1 MPTSAA
7 GNEVKGFTL
16 LELMLVILLIGLLSA
31 MVTLNFSGESRQEKL
46 TNEAER
52 FQQISQFVAET
63 ALLKQQEW
71 GLYVLP
77 DRYGFLYYDYSSSKW
92 LQADEPEGL
101 RQHKL
106 PQDMTL
112 TLELD
117 GLEGADSNLLSQLDW
132 EIDEDEQPTDEQ
144 SEIPVLPQ
152 VFILSSGEI
161 SPFKLLF
168 VEQSEVNL
176 LYSAVS
182 TDFSIPLTRSE
193 VSAER
198 P

>member
-1 MPTSAA
+1 MQLRAVV
-7 GNEVKGFTL
+7 NRGFTL
-16 LELMLVILLIGLLSA
+16 LELMLVILLIGLLAA

-132 EIDEDEQPTDEQ
+132 QFDEDEQPTEEQ
-144 SEIPVLPQ
+144 SDIPVLPQ

-168 VEQSEVNL
+168 IEQSEVNL

>member
-1 MPTSAA
+1 MAPT
-7 GNEVKGFTL
+7 
-16 LELMLVILLIGLLSA
+16 I
-31 MVTLNFSGESRQEKL
+31 
-46 TNEAER
+46 
-52 FQQISQFVAET
+52 
-63 ALLKQQEW
+63 
-71 GLYVLP
+71 
-77 DRYGFLYYDYSSSKW
+77 
-92 LQADEPEGL
+92 PEGL

-132 EIDEDEQPTDEQ
+132 AFDEDEQPTEEQ
-144 SEIPVLPQ
+144 SDIPVLPQ

-168 VEQSEVNL
+168 IEQSEVNL